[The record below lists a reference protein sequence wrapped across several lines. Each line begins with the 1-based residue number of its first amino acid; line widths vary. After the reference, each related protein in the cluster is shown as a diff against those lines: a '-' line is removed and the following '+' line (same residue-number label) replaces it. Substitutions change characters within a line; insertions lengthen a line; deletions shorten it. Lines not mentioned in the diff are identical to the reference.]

1 MSEQAVIDP
10 REILN
15 SAGYEDVPAVLLPYQ
30 QEWIADKSPLKVAE
44 KSRRI
49 RYYMLQVMVGKIVT
63 ILAITRT

>member
-1 MSEQAVIDP
+1 MDYEYAKVTDP

-44 KSRRI
+44 NLDVS
-49 RYYMLQVMVGKIVT
+49 V
-63 ILAITRT
+63 